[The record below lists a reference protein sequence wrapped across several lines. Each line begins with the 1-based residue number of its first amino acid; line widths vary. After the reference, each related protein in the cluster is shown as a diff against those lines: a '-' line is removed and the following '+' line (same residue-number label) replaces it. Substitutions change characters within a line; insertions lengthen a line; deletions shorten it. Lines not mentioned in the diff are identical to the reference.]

1 MVVERIGRMGHA
13 ASLLWRKE
21 MKIKTTL
28 CATVSAVAMLGLLP
42 TMAAAETK
50 LKWAHVYET
59 SEPYHTCAVAANDL
73 LMEATDGRYGIE
85 VFPAS
90 SLGKEVDINEGLGF
104 GTVDII
110 YTGQLFAGRSYGPI
124 AIGGAPFMF
133 RDYDHWDKYRNSDL
147 FSELSDG
154 YTEATSNHITAMTY
168 YGARH
173 VTSNKPVMAPADMDG
188 MKIRVPNAPLYMMFP
203 EAVGA
208 NPAPIAFAEVYLALQ
223 QGTVDAQ
230 ENPLPTI
237 QAKKFYEVQTNI
249 NLTGHITDA
258 LLTIVGGPAW
268 DSMSEEDREALSNV
282 TGETAVCATDAI
294 IKAENELAQWFRDEG
309 VQVNEVDRGP
319 FIEAVKKLH
328 NGPAATW
335 DQATYDRLQSIE

>member
-1 MVVERIGRMGHA
+1 MTTITRHLCVSTAGVVA
-13 ASLLWRKE
+13 
-21 MKIKTTL
+21 
-28 CATVSAVAMLGLLP
+28 LGLLP
-42 TMAAAETK
+42 TLAAAETK
-50 LKWAHVYET
+50 LKWAHVYES
-59 SEPYHTCAVAANDL
+59 SEPYHTCAVAANEP
-73 LMEATDGRYGIE
+73 LMAATDGRFGIE

-90 SLGKEVDINEGLGF
+90 SLGKEEDINEGLGF

-110 YTGQLFAGRSYGPI
+110 HTGQLFAGRAFGPI

-133 RDYDHWDKYRNSDL
+133 RDYDHWDQYRNSEL
-147 FSELSDG
+147 FDELAQG
-154 YTEATSNHITAMTY
+154 YTDATGNHITAMTY

-173 VTSNKPVMAPADMDG
+173 VTSNEPILAPGDMEG
-188 MKIRVPNAPLYMMFP
+188 LKIRVPNAPLYMMFP

-237 QAKKFYEVQTNI
+237 QAKKFYEVQNNI

-268 DSMSEEDREALSNV
+268 DAMEEADREALAKV
-282 TGETAVCATDAI
+282 TEDAAVCATDAI
-294 IKAENELAQWFRDEG
+294 IKAESELVEWFRGEG
-309 VQVNEVDRGP
+309 VEVNEVDRGP
-319 FIEAVKKLH
+319 FIEAVRAVH
-328 NGPAATW
+328 NGPSATW
-335 DQATYDRLQSIE
+335 DQATYDRLQAIE

>member
-1 MVVERIGRMGHA
+1 MTNM
-13 ASLLWRKE
+13 
-21 MKIKTTL
+21 MKTL
-28 CATVSAVAMLGLLP
+28 CLAATSALALGAV
-42 TMAAAETK
+42 TGTAAAETK
-50 LKWAHVYET
+50 LKWAHVYES
-59 SEPYHTCAVAANDL
+59 SEPFHTCAVAANDL
-73 LMEATDGRYGIE
+73 LMKATDDRYGIE

-110 YTGQLFAGRSYGPI
+110 YTGQLFAGRAFGPI

-133 RDYDHWDKYRNSDL
+133 RDYDHWDKFRNSDL
-147 FSELSDG
+147 FDELAQG
-154 YTEATSNHITAMTY
+154 YTDATNNHITAMTY

-173 VTSNKPVMAPADMDG
+173 TTSNDPILTPDDMKG

-203 EAVGA
+203 QAVGA
-208 NPAPIAFAEVYLALQ
+208 NPTPIAFAEVYLALQ
-223 QGTVDAQ
+223 QGTVDGQ

-237 QAKKFYEVQTNI
+237 QAKKFYEVQKNI

-268 DSMSEEDREALSNV
+268 DAMDEADRKALSDV
-282 TGETAVCATDAI
+282 TVETAACATDKI
-294 IKAENELAQWFRDEG
+294 IQAESELVEWFRGEG
-309 VQVNEVDRGP
+309 VTVNEVDRGP

-328 NGPAATW
+328 NGDSATW
-335 DQATYDRLQSIE
+335 DQATYDRLQAIE

>member
-1 MVVERIGRMGHA
+1 
-13 ASLLWRKE
+13 
-21 MKIKTTL
+21 MKIKNIL
-28 CATVSAVAMLGLLP
+28 CASASVVAVLGLLP
-42 TMAAAETK
+42 TIAVAETK

-73 LMEATDGRYGIE
+73 LMSATDGRYGIE

-133 RDYDHWDKYRNSDL
+133 RDYEHWDAYRNSDL
-147 FSELSDG
+147 LKELSAG

-173 VTSNKPVMAPADMDG
+173 VTSNKPVLTPADMKG

-203 EAVGA
+203 EAVEA

-249 NLTGHITDA
+249 NLTGHISDA

-268 DSMSEEDREALSNV
+268 DKMDEADQEALTQV
-282 TGETAVCATDAI
+282 TQETAVCASDAI
-294 IKAENELAQWFRDEG
+294 IKSESELAQWFRDEG
-309 VQVNEVDRGP
+309 VTVNEVDRAP
-319 FIEAVKKLH
+319 FIEAVKELH

-335 DQATYDRLQSIE
+335 DEDIYARLQAIE

>member
-1 MVVERIGRMGHA
+1 MTITRH
-13 ASLLWRKE
+13 
-21 MKIKTTL
+21 L
-28 CATVSAVAMLGLLP
+28 CASTAGILVLGMLP
-42 TMAAAETK
+42 TLAAAETK
-50 LKWAHVYET
+50 LKWAHVYES

-73 LMEATDGRYGIE
+73 LMSATEGRFGIE

-110 YTGQLFAGRSYGPI
+110 YTGQLFAGRAYGPI

-133 RDYDHWDKYRNSDL
+133 RDYDHWDHYRNSDL
-147 FSELSDG
+147 FKELSAG
-154 YTEATSNHITAMTY
+154 YTEATGNHITAMTY

-173 VTSNKPVMAPADMDG
+173 VTSNKPILKPEDMKG
-188 MKIRVPNAPLYMMFP
+188 LKIRVPNAPLYMMFP

-237 QAKKFYEVQTNI
+237 QAKKFYEVQKDI

-268 DSMSEEDREALSNV
+268 DAMDEADQEALAGV
-282 TGETAVCATDAI
+282 TEQTAVCATDAI
-294 IKAENELAQWFRDEG
+294 IKAEGELVEWFRGEG
-309 VQVNEVDRGP
+309 VEVNEVDRAP
-319 FIEAVKKLH
+319 FIEAVKAVH

-335 DQATYDRLQSIE
+335 DRATYDRLQAIE